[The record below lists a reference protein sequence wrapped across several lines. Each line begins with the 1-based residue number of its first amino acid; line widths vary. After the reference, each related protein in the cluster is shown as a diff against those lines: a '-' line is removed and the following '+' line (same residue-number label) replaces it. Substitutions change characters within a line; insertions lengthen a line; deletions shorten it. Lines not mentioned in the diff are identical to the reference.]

1 MKLTSR
7 NGKLWITFYHQ
18 SQRCRRSLNLD
29 DTKTNRKLATSQI
42 IPEIVYKLNQGMFFE
57 EEKVSIPLLKEYAD
71 ISFKMHQSTRKE
83 STMVRMNSN
92 YKRHILTKFGD
103 KQIDKI
109 RPSDISLWQ
118 NDLLA
123 DGLSPK
129 RIRDIRSVL
138 SVIMS
143 DAVHDE
149 LIDSNPVSKVLKL
162 PFQKSA
168 EIIPF
173 SFDEIQKIL
182 KVSEGHF
189 RNLFAVGFF
198 TGLRTGELIGL
209 KWSDIN
215 FTEWTLSVNC
225 TVGRG
230 SITSPKTVGSIREI
244 EILDVLKPYLLE
256 QFERTGSE
264 KSFIFLNEANTH
276 YFDPSKVRDPHW
288 KKALKKAGVE
298 YRTIYHMR
306 HTFASMM
313 ISNGENILW
322 VSSTLGHTTP
332 EMTLKRYTRYIK
344 KEGVRHGTFLN
355 TIFS

>member
-1 MKLTSR
+1 
-7 NGKLWITFYHQ
+7 
-18 SQRCRRSLNLD
+18 
-29 DTKTNRKLATSQI
+29 
-42 IPEIVYKLNQGMFFE
+42 MFFE

-83 STMVRMNSN
+83 STMVRMTSN
-92 YKRHILTKFGD
+92 YKRHILTSFGD
-103 KQIDKI
+103 KRIDKI

-118 NDLLA
+118 NDLLV

-149 LIDSNPVSKVLKL
+149 LINSNPVSKVMKL

-182 KVSEGHF
+182 KASDGHF

-215 FTEWTLSVNC
+215 FTEWTLSVDR

-244 EILDVLKPYLLE
+244 EVLDVLKPYLLD
-256 QFERTGSE
+256 QFERTGNE

-288 KKALKKAGVE
+288 KRALKKADVQ

-344 KEGVRHGTFLN
+344 KEGVKHGGFLN